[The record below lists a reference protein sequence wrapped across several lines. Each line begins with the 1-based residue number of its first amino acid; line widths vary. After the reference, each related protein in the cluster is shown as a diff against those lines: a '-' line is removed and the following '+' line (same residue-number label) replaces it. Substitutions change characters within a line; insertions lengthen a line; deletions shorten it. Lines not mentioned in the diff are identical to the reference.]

1 MQLPCG
7 KCEALVFC
15 YSTKVSQMTQ
25 LHGEEV
31 ITISDNRKQNKRHD
45 CSLPKFYY
53 PANTLT
59 EDAKNDSKRVS

>member
-7 KCEALVFC
+7 KCETLVFR
-15 YSTKVSQMTQ
+15 YGTKVSQMTQ
-25 LHGEEV
+25 LHEEEV

-45 CSLPKFYY
+45 CSLLKFYY

-59 EDAKNDSKRVS
+59 EGARNNSE